1 MKLKQAKRLIFFV
14 VSFSWLLLF
23 AGYIIHS
30 GYVERLIF
38 NRISAS
44 FAFGYLKTK
53 NKKLGKTVIYICTI
67 EIYILYLC
75 RKT

>member
-1 MKLKQAKRLIFFV
+1 MLNT
-14 VSFSWLLLF
+14 
-23 AGYIIHS
+23 HS

-44 FAFGYLKTK
+44 FAFGYLK
-53 NKKLGKTVIYICTI
+53 KLGKIVIYICTI

>member
-1 MKLKQAKRLIFFV
+1 MLNT
-14 VSFSWLLLF
+14 
-23 AGYIIHS
+23 HS